1 MLWNFTPTLFIP
13 RRISAKKIKRR
24 FQDPEIARRIKIN
37 ALKFVS
43 AADSVCRLNIPE
55 PCHSPAPAAK
65 LLFGLYTFR
74 HNAHMQ
80 ALSHADNQAD
90 DIQIVFLLRNI
101 DDKRAV
107 DFNFIEREVATDR
120 EE

>member
-1 MLWNFTPTLFIP
+1 DAAIRYRETPEPDLYCTLLYEDRFIVVASPTLGLS
-13 RRISAKKIKRR
+13 R
-24 FQDPEIARRIKIN
+24 PEDLQR
-37 ALKFVS
+37 S
-43 AADSVCRLNIPE
+43 Q
-55 PCHSPAPAAK
+55 

-101 DDKRAV
+101 D
-107 DFNFIEREVATDR
+107 
-120 EE
+120 